1 MRQRVLATAN
11 LQIAA
16 RCQKIVTVSR
26 YEGSASSSDGGTRAD
41 REREDCRSP
50 SPCPYL
56 FRLSGAG
63 HGPRPYSGT
72 CATPSCSQSAVGHKR
87 VKVTLRLRLLA
98 AAWSPALLLIAIRLS
113 DGHIVWTIVTSL
125 AGSVAVASVLT
136 LLRARSATNEQPFQL
151 TMLQD
156 ESSQVPGYLLTFVF
170 PFVFVDVSSWR
181 EGATWGLFAILTF
194 FLVLSTDLV
203 LVNPVLLAV
212 GYRLYRIQT
221 SSGFEGLLLSRRRP
235 MQGQTVE
242 AVRLSGEA
250 LKLTSIQA

>member
-1 MRQRVLATAN
+1 MA
-11 LQIAA
+11 
-16 RCQKIVTVSR
+16 VSR
-26 YEGSASSSDGGTRAD
+26 HELAAGCSNGETRSD
-41 REREDCRSP
+41 REWKDRRSP
-50 SPCPYL
+50 WPCPYL
-56 FRLSGAG
+56 FRLASAR
-63 HGPRPYSGT
+63 HGPRPHPGPCS
-72 CATPSCSQSAVGHKR
+72 TPGCSQSAVVHKR
-87 VKVTLRLRLLA
+87 LEVTLRLRLLA

-113 DGHIVWTIVTSL
+113 DGHIVWTIVTAL
-125 AGSVAVASVLT
+125 AGVVAVVSVLS

-170 PFVFVDVSSWR
+170 PFVFVDVSSWQ
-181 EGATWGLFAILTF
+181 EGATWGLFALLTF

-203 LVNPVLLAV
+203 LVNPILLAV